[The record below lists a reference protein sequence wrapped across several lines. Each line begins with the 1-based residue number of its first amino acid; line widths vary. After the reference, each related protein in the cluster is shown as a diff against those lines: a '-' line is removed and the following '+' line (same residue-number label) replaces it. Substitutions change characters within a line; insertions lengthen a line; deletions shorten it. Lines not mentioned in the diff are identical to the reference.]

1 MTTYGKLV
9 GRQFLLGNG
18 KMIGKS
24 SGFRDG
30 QSVSSGGIIA
40 RDLTAIWWCSQ
51 LDESAPCSLAAL

>member
-40 RDLTAIWWCSQ
+40 RDLTAIW
-51 LDESAPCSLAAL
+51 